1 MERLRPRVKCS
12 LHFIFRFPFSSA
24 ERYGVLTDVSV
35 SGEQLYNRA
44 AALLY
49 DLFVGPYER
58 LYDTSPTDFLNAL
71 GKVAK
76 EQVDLGMASYV

>member
-1 MERLRPRVKCS
+1 M
-12 LHFIFRFPFSSA
+12 
-24 ERYGVLTDVSV
+24 
-35 SGEQLYNRA
+35 
-44 AALLY
+44 Y

-76 EQVDLGMASYV
+76 EQVDLDVASYA